1 MNDTVKLLKECDSG
15 CRTAIDGMSAAI
27 SKVTSP
33 ILKEEIAASSKTHA
47 EIGKE
52 CHKLLN
58 SIGEYGGEPPAF
70 GEMMMKAGTGIK
82 LAADSTDKHIAKM
95 MVDGANMGIQS
106 ITKAI
111 NSLQGCSSESKTLAK
126 KIIDEEKRFYNSM
139 LQYL

>member
-15 CRTAIDGMSAAI
+15 CRTAIDGMSAVL
-27 SKVTSP
+27 SKVTCP
-33 ILKEEIAASSKTHA
+33 NLKEEIASSSKTHA

-58 SIGEYGGEPPAF
+58 SVGEYGGEPPAF
-70 GEMMMKAGTGIK
+70 GEMMMKAGTEIK
-82 LAADSTDKHIAKM
+82 LAVDSNDKHIAKM
-95 MVDGANMGIQS
+95 MADGANMGIQS

-111 NSLQGCSSESKTLAK
+111 NSLTSSSSESRSLAN
-126 KIIDEEKRFYNSM
+126 KIINEEKRFYNSM

>member
-15 CRTAIDGMSAAI
+15 CRTAIDGMSAVL

-33 ILKEEIAASSKTHA
+33 ALKEEIASSSKRHA

-52 CHKLLN
+52 CHRLLN

-82 LAADSTDKHIAKM
+82 LAIDSNDKHIAK
-95 MVDGANMGIQS
+95 
-106 ITKAI
+106 
-111 NSLQGCSSESKTLAK
+111 
-126 KIIDEEKRFYNSM
+126 
-139 LQYL
+139 

>member
-15 CRTAIDGMSAAI
+15 CRTAIDGMSAVL

-33 ILKEEIAASSKTHA
+33 ALKEEIASSSKTHA

-58 SIGEYGGEPPAF
+58 SAGEYGGEPPAF
-70 GEMMMKAGTGIK
+70 GEMMMKAGTEIK
-82 LAADSTDKHIAKM
+82 LAVDSNDKHIAKM
-95 MVDGANMGIQS
+95 MADGANMGIQS
-106 ITKAI
+106 ITKAV
-111 NSLQGCSSESKTLAK
+111 NSLTSSSSESRSLAN
-126 KIIDEEKRFYNSM
+126 KIINEEKRFYNSM